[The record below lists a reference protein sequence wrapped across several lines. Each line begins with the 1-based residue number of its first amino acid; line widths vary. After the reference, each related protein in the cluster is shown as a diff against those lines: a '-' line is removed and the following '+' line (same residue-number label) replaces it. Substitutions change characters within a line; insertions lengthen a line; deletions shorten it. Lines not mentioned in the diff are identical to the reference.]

1 MRKFVIVGMVA
12 ASLGLSACGTTV
24 KASLDQAVN
33 SLGSTP
39 ALQVH
44 LTASLSGSGMGQAE
58 SVVKKLS
65 IDMRYWNP
73 TGAPLS
79 QAGKNVNSEIVINL
93 AGSPVADIREVDTND
108 YVKVDLTNLASIPGV
123 NLPSS
128 ELSAAQL
135 ILGGRWFEVPKSLI
149 TSELPPSSAATATA
163 KAQAAKAQAAKDQVI
178 AKKLID
184 ALSKLIDTT
193 KYTTLSNGAYRQSG
207 SLTSV
212 VTALAPTITS
222 VSPTTVIPSTV
233 QGSYTLTLERS
244 GANATGASVTIT
256 APNGAKGNASIG
268 LAATISHDDDTIVAP
283 SGAVVI
289 TPSLL
294 KGLESGASL

>member
-79 QAGKNVNSEIVINL
+79 QAGTNVNSEIVINL

-149 TSELPPSSAATATA
+149 TSELPPSSAATAT
-163 KAQAAKAQAAKDQVI
+163 AKAQAAKDQVI

>member
-163 KAQAAKAQAAKDQVI
+163 KAQAAKDQVI

>member
-1 MRKFVIVGMVA
+1 MRKFVIVSILA

-24 KASLDQAVN
+24 TASLDQAVN

-163 KAQAAKAQAAKDQVI
+163 KAQAAKDQVI